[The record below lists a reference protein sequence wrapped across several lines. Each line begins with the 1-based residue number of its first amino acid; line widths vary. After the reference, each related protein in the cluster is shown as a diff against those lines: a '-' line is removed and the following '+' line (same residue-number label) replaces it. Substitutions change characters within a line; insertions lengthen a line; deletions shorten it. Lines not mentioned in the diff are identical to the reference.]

1 MRFNSSPLGKN
12 DRHFPDDIYKC
23 IFMNEKF
30 WILIRIC
37 SCPINNILV
46 LAQIIVLRRSGAN
59 HYLNLCWPSSLTHI
73 CSTRIW
79 VNYYKVVLQPYP
91 PSSPGYL
98 TNQPP
103 NTNLKITLPH
113 LKFQT
118 NLPGV
123 NELIEAYQNVFLL
136 PCLGA
141 NLLKSLQRRHNER
154 DGVSNHRLLHCL
166 LNY

>member
-12 DRHFPDDIYKC
+12 DRHFQDDIYKC

-37 SCPINNILV
+37 SCPIKNILV
-46 LAQIIVLRRSGAN
+46 LAQIIAWRRSGAN

-79 VNYYKVVLQPYP
+79 VNYYKVVFQPYP
-91 PSSPGYL
+91 PSSPSYL
-98 TNQPP
+98 TNQSPI
-103 NTNLKITLPH
+103 TKGNLKITLPH

-136 PCLGA
+136 PFFHSSRS
-141 NLLKSLQRRHNER
+141 KSAL
-154 DGVSNHRLLHCL
+154 
-166 LNY
+166 